1 MEPQTVQTSGP
12 GTALSWFPLVRLL
25 YVPSATEHLRG
36 EGEGEQCPALPLSPL
51 KATRAKLLPA
61 VTENIQGCHTYLPCK
76 GPGAR
81 AKLSGGRCAGGGA
94 SALTLNLQPCAYL

>member
-25 YVPSATEHLRG
+25 LYVPSATEHLRG
-36 EGEGEQCPALPLSPL
+36 GGEQCPAPPLSPL
-51 KATRAKLLPA
+51 KATRAKLFPA
-61 VTENIQGCHTYLPCK
+61 VTENIQGGHTYSLCK

-81 AKLSGGRCAGGGA
+81 PSSQVDAVQEAVL
-94 SALTLNLQPCAYL
+94 LP

>member
-25 YVPSATEHLRG
+25 LYVPSATEHLRG
-36 EGEGEQCPALPLSPL
+36 EGEGEQCLASPLSPL
-51 KATRAKLLPA
+51 KAKRAKLLPA
-61 VTENIQGCHTYLPCK
+61 VTENIQGCHTYSLCK

-81 AKLSGGRCAGGGA
+81 PSSQVDAVQEAVL
-94 SALTLNLQPCAYL
+94 LP